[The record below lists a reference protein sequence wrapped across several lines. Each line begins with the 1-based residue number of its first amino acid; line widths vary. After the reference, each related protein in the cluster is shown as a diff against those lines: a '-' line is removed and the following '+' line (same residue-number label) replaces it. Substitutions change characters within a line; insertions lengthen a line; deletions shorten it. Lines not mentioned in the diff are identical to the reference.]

1 MIGANTLD
9 LLREVQVPL
18 LAVLLASACGAKAR
32 RAISARSLAAGT
44 GPTAIVPLPM
54 RRPAAL
60 GLCACELVLGIGLL
74 VTAGAAGAGGPALAS
89 RCATALLLCTA
100 AGALYLL
107 RTRRPDA
114 GCGCF
119 GELSHTPV
127 TWRVISRAALL
138 GAAALVSVGA
148 PPLRTPGS
156 AAEAWLVLAAVLAE
170 LALLIALSPEA
181 GQVMVR
187 LGHTDPCELRE
198 VPVARTL
205 AVLRASASWRR
216 HRHFVTGTVPVD
228 VWREGCW
235 RFVVFPGELPGRQ
248 LEVVF
253 AVYLSGRRP
262 PVRMGMLDIDAD
274 FAADPRAAALEMSNP
289 V

>member
-9 LLREVQVPL
+9 LLREVQLPL
-18 LAVLLASACGAKAR
+18 LAVLLAGACAAKAR
-32 RAISARSLAAGT
+32 RAITARSVDAGT
-44 GPTAIVPLPM
+44 GPTAVVPLRL
-54 RRPAAL
+54 RRPAAV
-60 GLCACELVLGIGLL
+60 GLCACELALSIGLL
-74 VTAGAAGAGGPALAS
+74 VTAGPVGAGGPSLVV

-100 AGALYLL
+100 AGALYVL

-127 TWRVISRAALL
+127 TWRVISRSGLL
-138 GAAALVSVGA
+138 GASALASVGA
-148 PPLRTPGS
+148 PPLRMPGS
-156 AAEAWLVLAAVLAE
+156 AAQAWLVLAAVAAE
-170 LALLIALSPEA
+170 LALLVALSPEA
-181 GQVMVR
+181 GQVMLR

-205 AVLRASASWRR
+205 AALHASASWRR
-216 HRHFVTGTVPVD
+216 HRRLITGAVPVD

-235 RFVVFPGELPGRQ
+235 RFVVFPGELADRQ

-274 FAADPRAAALEMSNP
+274 FAVAPRTAALELSNP